1 VLCLDIAL
9 ACPVVTDGTAA
20 SARGYPHMAVYGVHL
35 GAVSASARCSTV
47 SHMAPGTAH
56 RIAAEASAIL
66 GAEGEDAVSMRRV
79 AAAVGITPMA
89 IYRHFPNR
97 EALLRAVAERGWGQ
111 LSQRWGQR
119 ARQDNPRAELRRALN
134 GLLDFAL
141 EQPRLYAL
149 LYAVPSG
156 QGNHSGAVDFR
167 TDESPVLSSV
177 VAAVDEGMHR
187 GVFEPDDV
195 SEVAL
200 SIVALMHGLISMHH
214 AGRLGLSDPEF
225 RALCGTAMTRLL
237 HGVGA

>member
-1 VLCLDIAL
+1 
-9 ACPVVTDGTAA
+9 
-20 SARGYPHMAVYGVHL
+20 MAVYGVHQGAL
-35 GAVSASARCSTV
+35 GASARCTTV
-47 SHMAPGTAH
+47 IRMAPGTAD
-56 RIAAEASAIL
+56 RIAAEASAL
-66 GAEGEDAVSMRRV
+66 LRAEGEDAVSMRRV

-97 EALLRAVAERGWGQ
+97 EALLHAVAERGWDQ
-111 LSQRWGQR
+111 LAEQWGRR
-119 ARQDNPRAELRRALN
+119 ARHDNPRAELRRTLN
-134 GLLDFAL
+134 ALLDFAL

-156 QGNHSGAVDFR
+156 QGNHSGELDFR
-167 TDESPVLSSV
+167 SAESPVLSAV

-214 AGRLGLSDPEF
+214 TRQLGLSDPEF
-225 RALCGTAMTRLL
+225 RVLCGTAMTRLL